1 MQKTV
6 FMGRGAFSL
15 KIVSVFSLM
24 LCNQERQGSVTTQVI
39 RWNIKAYQSKAVI
52 GTGKLV
58 RNWNPKVQ
66 TDFAF
71 KRRVSHTLIISTRFC
86 QPAYTI

>member
-15 KIVSVFSLM
+15 KIVSVFSLK

-39 RWNIKAYQSKAVI
+39 RWNIKAYQSKAVKA
-52 GTGKLV
+52 G
-58 RNWNPKVQ
+58 
-66 TDFAF
+66 A
-71 KRRVSHTLIISTRFC
+71 
-86 QPAYTI
+86 